1 MISPIRQDSLAP
13 AIETEQVRTM
23 IKPTRNSDFTIHVKQ
38 LSDGGFEVRGKGFK
52 TGKCLIALI
61 TVMIEDFM
69 NGSGC
74 SFEEVMKM
82 IEKSFESLEEPT
94 QQIQ

>member
-1 MISPIRQDSLAP
+1 
-13 AIETEQVRTM
+13 M
-23 IKPTRNSDFTIHVKQ
+23 IKPTRNSEFTIHVKQ
-38 LSDGGFEVRGKGFK
+38 LNDGSFEVRGKGFR
-52 TGKCLIALI
+52 TGKCLIALM
-61 TVMIEDFM
+61 TFMIEDFM

-82 IEKSFESLEEPT
+82 IEKSIVFEEHT